1 MGRKL
6 ALIGLVLSLVTV
18 MFVGCDNYDDVSND
32 TEDRIGIEAPTLPEL
47 EKPKLER
54 PKLEK
59 PKLEKPTF

>member
-1 MGRKL
+1 
-6 ALIGLVLSLVTV
+6 

-59 PKLEKPTF
+59 PKLEKPKLEKPTF